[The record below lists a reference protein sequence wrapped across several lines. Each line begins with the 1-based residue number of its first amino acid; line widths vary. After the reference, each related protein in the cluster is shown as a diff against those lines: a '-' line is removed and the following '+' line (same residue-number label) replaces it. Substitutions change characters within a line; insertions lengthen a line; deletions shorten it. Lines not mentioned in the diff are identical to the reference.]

1 LFVLGHSVVGTRMV
15 RLVRKKLRLGWL
27 VFGALL
33 PDLIDKPL
41 YYGLVFATG
50 RRAADLGLISGTR
63 TVGHTAIFLFLF
75 IGLAWLFR
83 RRPAGAV
90 LTAIA
95 WGVASHVLLDNL
107 GDLPGVMA
115 GTHGDGP
122 STLDGFIYPLHG
134 ARFPFSPFHGI
145 AEHLMSAT
153 RLYVL
158 AGEFLG
164 LALLADAW
172 RQRRAARAVK

>member
-1 LFVLGHSVVGTRMV
+1 MV
-15 RLVRKKLRLGWL
+15 RLVRPKLHLGWL

-50 RRAADLGLISGTR
+50 KRASDLGLISGTR
-63 TVGHTAIFLFLF
+63 TVGHTAIFLM
-75 IGLAWLFR
+75 IWIALAWLFR
-83 RRPAGAV
+83 RRPAGAI

-122 STLDGFIYPLHG
+122 STLDGFLYPLRGTH
-134 ARFPFSPFHGI
+134 FPVSPFQSIG
-145 AEHLMSAT
+145 EHLLSAT

-172 RQRRAARAVK
+172 RQRRAARATK